1 MAKNVNSVWQV
12 LALQANNAALRAEV
26 SLKKTTQLKHKIIV
40 RQNKIA
46 DLLVEYSNHAEA
58 LKGDLGSGEIDNCRK
73 FIAQLMDLQNR
84 TSYEYM
90 NVEGDRA
97 EAKKNLILANQ
108 EKLKADFLVQRDI
121 GSQSQ
126 KVAASEKRELE
137 FQSITQFNLRR

>member
-1 MAKNVNSVWQV
+1 
-12 LALQANNAALRAEV
+12 
-26 SLKKTTQLKHKIIV
+26 
-40 RQNKIA
+40 
-46 DLLVEYSNHAEA
+46 LVEYSNHAEA
-58 LKGDLGSGEIDNCRK
+58 LKGNLGSGEIDNSRK
-73 FIAQLMDLQNR
+73 FIAQLIDLQNR

-108 EKLKADFLVQRDI
+108 EKLKADFLVQREI
-121 GSQSQ
+121 ENQSQ